1 MAQLSS
7 IAQYLDSLLQTKS
20 YQDHSLNGIQVEAS
34 GNAVKR
40 VAFAVDAGMSIVQK
54 AIAAEAQLLVVH
66 HGILWGTP
74 LPISGAFG
82 RKVEQLLR
90 HGCSLYASHLPLDGH
105 PEVGNAF
112 ELGRFLGLEKLEGFC
127 PLGGMMIGARGTLR
141 TPLALDAVAQKLAVL
156 SPKAPLTLP
165 FGKRDIRR
173 VGIVTGSGSS
183 ALPLVA
189 SEGLDLL
196 VSGEAKQESYHL
208 AKDLEVSA
216 IFAGHY
222 ATETFGVRALERRLK
237 KDFDI
242 QTLFI
247 DEDTGI

>member
-7 IAQYLDSLLQTKS
+7 IAQYLDSLLQTKAF
-20 YQDHSLNGIQVEAS
+20 QDQSLNGIQVESSSTAIRR
-34 GNAVKR
+34 A
-40 VAFAVDAGMSIVQK
+40 AFAVDSGVSIIQK
-54 AIAAEAQLLVVH
+54 AIAADAQLLVVH
-66 HGILWGTP
+66 HGMFWGAPTT
-74 LPISGAFG
+74 ITGALG
-82 RKVEQLLR
+82 RKVELLLR

-127 PLGGMMIGARGTLR
+127 PMHGMAIGARGVFR
-141 TPLALDAVAQKLAVL
+141 TPLPIDAIAQKLIAL
-156 SPKAPLTLP
+156 SPKQPLTLP
-165 FGKRDIRR
+165 FGKRDIRK

-183 ALPLVA
+183 ALPLIA

-196 VSGEAKQESYHL
+196 VSGEAKQESFHL

-222 ATETFGVRALERRLK
+222 ATETFGVRALERRIK

-242 QTLFI
+242 QTLFPFV
-247 DEDTGI
+247 ESL

>member
-7 IAQYLDSLLQTKS
+7 IAQYLDSLLQTKA

-34 GNAVKR
+34 GGAVKR
-40 VAFAVDAGMSIVQK
+40 VAFAVDAGMSIIQK
-54 AIAAEAQLLVVH
+54 AIAADAQLLVVH
-66 HGILWGTP
+66 HGMLWGTP
-74 LPISGAFG
+74 LPITGIFG
-82 RKVEQLLR
+82 RKIEQLLR

-105 PEVGNAF
+105 AEVGNAF

-127 PLGGMMIGARGTLR
+127 PFNGMPIGARGVFR
-141 TPLALDAVAQKLAVL
+141 APLAIDAVAQKLATL
-156 SPKAPLTLP
+156 SPKVPLTLP

-183 ALPLVA
+183 ALPLIA
-189 SEGLDLL
+189 AEGLDLL